1 MLSAFLTATFA
12 FPTVVFTV
20 VVSLFV
26 VYSFLK
32 MVGFTVDAITDMFDF
47 IGSDEGDGNMLDVI
61 GVSGIPASI
70 VIGISSIFAWMASFL
85 TMRFYG
91 DQLSGGFTKFLVLIG
106 AAVVGFLCAAVV
118 LRPFKPLFAPPQA
131 TSRAALVG
139 KPCVIRSMKVDGSS
153 GTAEIADGA
162 AGMLVEVRCPRDNS
176 FTVGSKAV
184 VQAYDPADGTYKV
197 GDPSW
202 T

>member
-1 MLSAFLTATFA
+1 MSAFLAATFA

-20 VVSLFV
+20 AVFLFV
-26 VYSFLK
+26 VYACLK
-32 MVGFTVDAITDMFDF
+32 MVGFAVDAITDMFDF
-47 IGSDEGDGNMLDVI
+47 FGDPDADGNVLDVM

-70 VIGISSIFAWMASFL
+70 VLGISSIFAWMASFL

-91 DQLSGGFTKFLVLIG
+91 DDLSSPIAKILVLLG
-106 AAVVGFLCAAVV
+106 AALAGFLLAALT

-131 TSRAALVG
+131 TRRAALVG
-139 KPCVIRSMKVDGSS
+139 KTCVIRSMKVDAVN
-153 GTAEIADGA
+153 GTAEVDDGA
-162 AGMLVEVRCPRDNS
+162 AGFILEVRCPRENN
-176 FTVGSKAV
+176 FTIGSKAV

-197 GDPSW
+197 GDQSW